1 MYYVGIDLH
10 KRTVWMCVLD
20 SEGRSVH
27 SIRLHAGPDSLKA
40 FFKKV
45 PRPFKVAVEATYNWY
60 YVVDIAEQYAE
71 KVYLANSYELKAF
84 AKRHKKNDK
93 IDARLIA
100 WLLQRGDL
108 PTVMIPDRTTRRVR
122 ELIGYRMRLVSDK
135 TRNIVRLKALL
146 DKLGMVA
153 EGNYN
158 TKKNREE
165 VRRLPLRVP
174 YDVIVRGYLE
184 RIERL
189 CRELKVV
196 EKVIAERARRDRDT
210 VNLMSL
216 PGLDFFSAVL
226 IKMEIIAIER
236 FYSFPRLCAY
246 SGLAPRV
253 HASGGHCYYGPL
265 NRNRRRYLQWILLEN
280 VYHATRKIPRL
291 KRKYLAIKKRKG
303 SNTAKVAVARDY
315 LKLIYHILKE
325 KRPWYPEEEYQGRGY
340 LKSQSAEAPALS
352 GV

>member
-10 KRTVWMCVLD
+10 KRTVWICVLD
-20 SEGRSVH
+20 SQGRRVH
-27 SIRLHAGPDSLKA
+27 SIRLHAGPNSLKA
-40 FFKKV
+40 FFKEV
-45 PRPFKVAVEATYNWY
+45 PRPFRVALEATYNWY

-108 PTVMIPDRTTRRVR
+108 PTVTIADRTTRSIR
-122 ELIGYRMRLVSDK
+122 ELIGYRMRLVTDK

-158 TKKNREE
+158 TKRNREK
-165 VRRLPLRVP
+165 VRQLPLRAP
-174 YDVIVRGYLE
+174 YEVIVRGYLE

-189 CRELKVV
+189 GEELKAI
-196 EKVIAERARRDRDT
+196 EKRIAERAKQDRDM
-210 VNLMSL
+210 VNLMSV
-216 PGLDFFSAVL
+216 PGLNFFSAVL
-226 IKMEIIAIER
+226 IKTEVIDIER
-236 FYSFPRLCAY
+236 FHSFPRLCAY
-246 SGLAPRV
+246 SGLAPRI

-265 NRNRRRYLQWILLEN
+265 NRNRRKYLQWILLEN
-280 VYHATRKIPRL
+280 VSHAMRKIPRL
-291 KRKYLAIKKRKG
+291 KRKYLAIKRRKG

-315 LKLIYHILKE
+315 LKLIYQILKE
-325 KRPWYPEEEYQGRGY
+325 KRPWYPEEEYQR
-340 LKSQSAEAPALS
+340 LKSQSAEAPALI